1 MQAPR
6 FRSIA
11 GLVITAAVCLS
22 ISGCGESKVNKANF
36 DKLQLEM
43 TKTDV
48 ESILGEGTYQG
59 DPSSGVASQFG
70 VNLAPSSN
78 RDQIY
83 LWESGNKSITLHF
96 RGDKLKYKTS
106 VGL

>member
-1 MQAPR
+1 MSA
-6 FRSIA
+6 I
-11 GLVITAAVCLS
+11 CLS
-22 ISGCGESKVNKANF
+22 VSACGDGKVTKANF

-43 TKTDV
+43 TKSDV
-48 ESILGEGTYQG
+48 ESILGAGTQQG
-59 DPSSGVASQFG
+59 DPSSGVAAQFG

-83 LWESGNKSITLHF
+83 VWESGNKSITLHF

-106 VGL
+106 AGF